1 MLKRTLCFL
10 LTLSL
15 GLPVKA
21 QGAAMRCESVF
32 IPSLKEV
39 LETLDREN
47 SQYLFNGKSIQE
59 HTSTLSWSRKRKI
72 RKILNQLE
80 IENIPS
86 QATLERQ
93 AVELGTLL
101 FGAKDAPSR
110 WIKKNGQERMEES
123 AVLIA
128 KEQLLK
134 EGLVKTWGQTHDPA
148 TLSTLSKVMD
158 RVWRFQHSRLME
170 FAGIPYWLPKMPNKA
185 ISKEL
190 MFKVIRDGY
199 TTHQKEVAVALRSQN
214 YRDAYN
220 TFAKIYKP
228 VVFALIFI
236 FIIERSYDQYQDEIN
251 KTVDTMIKDLQQQRE
266 SLDEVMPQVKLEE
279 GKNAFRQALEGFKM
293 KWGEE
298 PTSAERALMQTRIE
312 SALGLP
318 QGSIGE

>member
-1 MLKRTLCFL
+1 MA
-10 LTLSL
+10 LTL
-15 GLPVKA
+15 GLPLKT
-21 QGAAMRCESVF
+21 QGSALRCESVF

-39 LETLDREN
+39 LQTIDREN
-47 SQYLFNGKSIQE
+47 SQYLFNGKTVQE
-59 HTSTLSWSRKRKI
+59 HTSSLSWNRKRKI
-72 RKILNQLE
+72 RKILNQLQV
-80 IENIPS
+80 ENVPS
-86 QATLERQ
+86 QVTLERQ

-101 FGAKDAPSR
+101 FGAKDAPTR

-123 AVLIA
+123 AVLIV

-134 EGLVKTWGQTHDPA
+134 EGLVKTWGQTHDAA
-148 TLSTLSKVMD
+148 TVSTLSKVMD
-158 RVWRFQHSRLME
+158 RVWRFQHSRIME
-170 FAGIPYWLPKMPNKA
+170 FAGIPYWLPKMPDKA

-199 TTHQKEVAVALRSQN
+199 TTHQKEVAIALKSQN

-251 KTVDTMIKDLQQQRE
+251 KAVDSMIKDLQQQRD
-266 SLDEVMPQVKLEE
+266 SLDEALPQVKLEE

-298 PTSAERALMQTRIE
+298 PTPAERAVMQTRIE

>member
-1 MLKRTLCFL
+1 MLKRTLCFIL
-10 LTLSL
+10 ALSL

-21 QGAAMRCESVF
+21 PAAALRCESVF

-39 LETLDREN
+39 LQTIDREN
-47 SQYLFNGKSIQE
+47 SQYLFNGKSVQE
-59 HTSTLSWSRKRKI
+59 HTSTLSWNRKRKI

-80 IENIPS
+80 IENVPS
-86 QATLERQ
+86 QVTLERQ
-93 AVELGTLL
+93 AVELGTLM

-110 WIKKNGQERMEES
+110 WIKKNGQERLEES
-123 AVLIA
+123 AVLIV

-134 EGLVKTWGQTHDPA
+134 EGLIKTWGQTHDAA
-148 TLSTLSKVMD
+148 TLSALSKVMD
-158 RVWRFQHSRLME
+158 RVWRFQHSRIME

-199 TTHQKEVAVALRSQN
+199 AAHQKEVTIALKSQN

-251 KTVDTMIKDLQQQRE
+251 NAVDTMIKDLQQQRE
-266 SLDEVMPQVKLEE
+266 SLDKALPQVKLEE

-298 PTSAERALMQTRIE
+298 PTPAERAVMQTRIE